1 MTKQSQ
7 NKAAVSARNDPST
20 MPLVEM
26 RDISI
31 AFGGIKAVDHAYAD
45 LYPGEVVGLLGHNGA
60 GKSTLIKILSG
71 AYPRDSGT
79 IFVDGEEATIT
90 NPRDAKE
97 YGIET
102 IYQTLALADNVDT
115 AANLFLGRE
124 ILTRWGTLDD
134 AAMESEARKVMG
146 RLNPRFVKFKDP
158 VKALSGGQRQ
168 SVAIARAILFN
179 ARILIMDEP
188 TAALGPEE
196 TAQVAEL
203 ILQLKKDG
211 IGIFLISHDIEDVFE
226 LADRV
231 VVMKNGQIV
240 GAAKTD
246 DVTKDEVLG
255 MIIAG
260 KCPEGAVPGPGAIK
274 I

>member
-1 MTKQSQ
+1 MSTTD
-7 NKAAVSARNDPST
+7 NKNGT
-20 MPLVEM
+20 PLVSL

-31 AFGGIKAVDHAYAD
+31 AFGGIKAVDHASVD
-45 LYPGEVVGLLGHNGA
+45 LFGGEVVGLLGHNGA
-60 GKSTLIKILSG
+60 GKSTLIKVLSG
-71 AYPRDSGT
+71 AYTRDTGEIYVSGDLAH
-79 IFVDGEEATIT
+79 IA
-90 NPRDAKE
+90 NPRDAKG

-102 IYQTLALADNVDT
+102 IYQTLALADNLDA

-124 ILTRWGTLDD
+124 LKTRWGTLDD

-231 VVMKNGQIV
+231 AVMKNGAIV
-240 GAAKTD
+240 GTGRTD
-246 DVTKDEVLG
+246 DITKDDVLG
-255 MIIAG
+255 MIILG
-260 KCPEGAVPGPGAIK
+260 KCPEGAIPGPGAISS
-274 I
+274 